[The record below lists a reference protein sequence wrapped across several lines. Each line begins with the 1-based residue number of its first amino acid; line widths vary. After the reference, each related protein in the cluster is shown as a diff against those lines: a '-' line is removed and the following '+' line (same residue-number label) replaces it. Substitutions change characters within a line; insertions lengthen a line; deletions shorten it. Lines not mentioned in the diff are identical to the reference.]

1 MKRAFWVAIGLGA
14 GVATAVMVRRWM
26 RRQAE
31 RYSPANI
38 GANLSTGAK
47 DLGQL
52 FREALEE
59 GRRAMAEKEAEM
71 RAGVG
76 ESQPQP

>member
-1 MKRAFWVAIGLGA
+1 MKRAFWVAVGLGA
-14 GVATAVMVRRWM
+14 GVAAAVMVRRFM

-38 GANLSTGAK
+38 GANVSAGAR

-59 GRRAMAEKEAEM
+59 GRRGMAEKEAEI
-71 RAGVG
+71 RA
-76 ESQPQP
+76 SMPD